1 MKRQLYVCVVFIKS
15 NWSVYIRRTVTIRM
29 ELIPSKWKRWSK
41 SKRSVQQPQC
51 SFLRICFVVVVAV
64 LKANGAAIAIPTP
77 LYSFHFLLLLLLL
90 SLWGFFCLFFLHVF
104 PLVLF
109 FVNFEIWRCEMEIV
123 YWQFNNFHIF
133 LLRFIIYLL
142 LFLLSFLLYF
152 FFCRCHPF
160 L

>member
-51 SFLRICFVVVVAV
+51 SFMRIYFVVVAV

-77 LYSFHFLLLLLLL
+77 LYSFHFLLLLLL
-90 SLWGFFCLFFLHVF
+90 SLWGFFCLFSTFF
-104 PLVLF
+104 PLFYSLSTLK
-109 FVNFEIWRCEMEIV
+109 FEDVKWKLCTDS
-123 YWQFNNFHIF
+123 
-133 LLRFIIYLL
+133 LII
-142 LFLLSFLLYF
+142 SIF
-152 FFCRCHPF
+152 FFF
-160 L
+160 DL